1 MTGKRG
7 RVPGVVSSI
16 VDSIRVGK
24 PNTKDEERPNK

>member
-1 MTGKRG
+1 
-7 RVPGVVSSI
+7 VPGVVSSI